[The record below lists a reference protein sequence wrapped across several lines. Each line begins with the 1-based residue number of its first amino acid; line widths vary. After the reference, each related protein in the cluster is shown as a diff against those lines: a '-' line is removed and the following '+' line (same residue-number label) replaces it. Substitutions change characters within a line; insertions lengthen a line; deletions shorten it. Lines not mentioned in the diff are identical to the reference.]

1 MQFVVEIRRMET
13 PQGPPQMELALAK
26 QMFQQFVSGQA
37 DPRIKAAYPY
47 AGERAGTLIVE
58 VESAD
63 ELNQVMGKV
72 PVLPLC
78 DVEYHPVMSVQQGLA
93 GIEEAERRLAA
104 MSGATAGH

>member
-1 MQFVVEIRRMET
+1 MQFVVDIRRMET

-58 VESAD
+58 VDSAD
-63 ELNQVMGKV
+63 ELSEVMGKV
-72 PVLPLC
+72 PVLPVC
-78 DVEYHPVMSVQQGLA
+78 EVHYHPVMSLQAALA
-93 GIEEAERRLAA
+93 RVEEGERQLAA
-104 MSGATAGH
+104 MAGATTSG